1 MSQQTLGMLLLIMLL
16 PAAGALLARFAD
28 WRGQPRMARVIG
40 VVSFGA
46 TLACAVVFQ
55 ALPAEPID
63 AGAFVERGPVV
74 DSDAFRLGR
83 AVVTVPTAIML
94 TEVLPSVDVASLLPP
109 VAGAAIEESDSEPSA
124 QPTPEPT
131 TTPLP
136 VPSLEPT
143 MTPLASPTPEPSST
157 QSSTSSPAPSLTPSA
172 TQLVVARPTVGTSTY
187 VVRAGDTLRSIAER
201 LNTSID
207 ALMGLNDLSPENGDQ
222 LAVGQE
228 LFVPGAADAAGAA
241 IATPSPVRP
250 ASTPTTRPRP
260 VATPTTPPRPTQPP
274 VAPTI
279 PPSSEVRAYF
289 VEAGD
294 TLRSIADQFGISV
307 ERLLE
312 FNGLTGTQGDQLSI
326 GQRLFIPA
334 AAAPPARS
342 EVQAYFVEPGDTL
355 RSIAEQFG
363 ISVEGL
369 LEFNGLA
376 RAEGDQLRVGQRLFI
391 PLR

>member
-1 MSQQTLGMLLLIMLL
+1 MSQQTVGMLLLIVLL

-55 ALPAEPID
+55 ALPADPIG
-63 AGAFVERGPVV
+63 AGAFVERGPIV
-74 DSDAFRLGR
+74 DSDAYRLGR
-83 AVVTVPTAIML
+83 AVVAMPTAIML
-94 TEVLPSVDVASLLPP
+94 AEVVPLVDVASLPP
-109 VAGAAIEESDSEPSA
+109 PAAGAAAEVSASEPAA

-131 TTPLP
+131 STPLP
-136 VPSLEPT
+136 APSLEPT
-143 MTPLASPTPEPSST
+143 MTPVSTPEPTST
-157 QSSTSSPAPSLTPSA
+157 QISTPSPAPSLTPSP
-172 TQLVVARPTVGTSTY
+172 TQLVVARPTAGTRTY
-187 VVRAGDTLRSIAER
+187 VVRAGDTLRLIAER
-201 LNTSID
+201 LNVSVD
-207 ALMGLNDLSPENGDQ
+207 ALLRFNDLSSADGDR

-228 LFVPGAADAAGAA
+228 LFVPAADAAGAV
-241 IATPSPVRP
+241 IATPHPVRP
-250 ASTPTTRPRP
+250 A
-260 VATPTTPPRPTQPP
+260 ATPTSPPRPTQRP
-274 VAPTI
+274 VAPTL
-279 PPSSEVRAYF
+279 PPSSEARAYF

-312 FNGLTGTQGDQLSI
+312 FNGLTGTQGDRLSV

-363 ISVEGL
+363 LSVEGL
-369 LEFNGLA
+369 LEFNGLT
-376 RAEGDQLRVGQRLFI
+376 RAEGDTLRVGQRLFI